1 MSYARNL
8 LARGEDV
15 VYESRQHWFAVIART
30 WLWIVIAIVALA
42 LTIFLV
48 SGTEPVGNN
57 ETIDGILTIVAVVGL
72 IGSLGYIG
80 FVLWDWRNQEWL
92 ITTRRV
98 MRAEGVLNKS
108 VTDTSLEKIND
119 ARLDQS
125 VFGRIFGFGTLDILT
140 AAEELGGNGL
150 ADFPM
155 IADPVQFKKAMFD
168 QKQMIE
174 NPDLAPPRYQRSAP
188 PPDLQRPEAMPPRA
202 GSDRVAVHEA
212 DPSIAGA
219 AASLTA
225 PATAPTPAPAD
236 AALPPERAPE
246 PRSAADELGAT
257 LERLAGLRD
266 KGLITPEEY
275 EAKKRELLERM

>member
-8 LARGEDV
+8 LSRGEEV

-30 WLWIVIAIVALA
+30 WLWIVLAIVALA
-42 LTIFLV
+42 LVIFLNGQEDPIGGSTV
-48 SGTEPVGNN
+48 
-57 ETIDGILTIVAVVGL
+57 DGILTIVSIVGL
-72 IGSLGYIG
+72 IAALGWIG

-108 VTDTSLEKIND
+108 VSDSSLEKIND

-140 AAEELGGNGL
+140 AAEEAGGNNL

-155 IADPVQFKKAMFD
+155 IADPVDFKKAMFD
-168 QKQMIE
+168 QKQMLE
-174 NPDLAPPRYQRSAP
+174 QPDLARPRYQRSASM
-188 PPDLQRPEAMPPRA
+188 PDLQPAEPMAPRA
-202 GSDRVAVHEA
+202 GSDRVAIHGDA
-212 DPSIAGA
+212 
-219 AASLTA
+219 A
-225 PATAPTPAPAD
+225 PA
-236 AALPPERAPE
+236 PPPAPE
-246 PRSAADELGAT
+246 PRNPADDLGAT

-275 EAKKRELLERM
+275 EAKKRDLLERM

>member
-1 MSYARNL
+1 MSYAKNL
-8 LARGEDV
+8 LSRGEEV

-30 WLWIVIAIVALA
+30 WAWIILGIFALA
-42 LTIFLV
+42 LLIFVV
-48 SGTEPVGNN
+48 SGSQPIADN
-57 ETIDGILTIVAVVGL
+57 ETLDGVLTIVAVIGLLLAVGFV
-72 IGSLGYIG
+72 G

-125 VFGRIFGFGTLDILT
+125 VFGRIFGYGTLDILT
-140 AAEELGGNGL
+140 AAEEFNGGNV

-168 QKQMIE
+168 QKQMLE
-174 NPDLAPPRYQRSAP
+174 QPDLAPPRYQRPAP
-188 PPDLQRPEAMPPRA
+188 VPQMERPEPMPPRA
-202 GSDRVAVHEA
+202 GSDRVAVRGDEA
-212 DPSIAGA
+212 REPVTA
-219 AASLTA
+219 AAM
-225 PATAPTPAPAD
+225 
-236 AALPPERAPE
+236 APE
-246 PRSAADELGAT
+246 PEHAALSTPAGAPAAHRSSSEELSAT

-275 EAKKRELLERM
+275 EAKKRDILERM

>member
-8 LARGEDV
+8 LSRGEEV
-15 VYESRQHWFAVIART
+15 VYESRQHWFAVVARV
-30 WLWIVIAIVALA
+30 WIWFLVLIVALA
-42 LTIFLV
+42 IVIWLANR
-48 SGTEPVGNN
+48 TEALGG
-57 ETIDGILTIVAVVGL
+57 ETVDGIITIIALGGL
-72 IGSLGYIG
+72 LGGFGYIG

-98 MRAEGVLNKS
+98 IRAEGVLNKS

-140 AAEELGGNGL
+140 AAEEIGGNSIS
-150 ADFPM
+150 DFPM
-155 IADPVQFKKAMFD
+155 IADPVDFKKAMFD
-168 QKQMIE
+168 QKMMLE
-174 NPDLAPPRYQRSAP
+174 NPDLAPPRYQRAAEAP
-188 PPDLQRPEAMPPRA
+188 DMQRAEPMPPRA
-202 GSDRVAVHEA
+202 GSERVAIYDEN
-212 DPSIAGA
+212 
-219 AASLTA
+219 ASA
-225 PATAPTPAPAD
+225 APTPEAAPA
-236 AALPPERAPE
+236 PPPPAPE
-246 PRSAADELGAT
+246 PAATHPADDLGAT

>member
-8 LARGEDV
+8 LSRGEEV

-30 WLWIVIAIVALA
+30 WLWILLAVVALA
-42 LTIFLV
+42 LVIFVV
-48 SGTEPVGNN
+48 SGTEAFVNP
-57 ETIDGILTIVAVVGL
+57 TIDGILTIVSIVAL
-72 IGSLGYIG
+72 IAALGRIG

-108 VTDTSLEKIND
+108 VSDSSLEKIND

-125 VFGRIFGFGTLDILT
+125 MFGRIFGFGTLDILT
-140 AAEELGGNGL
+140 AAEEAGGTNL

-155 IADPVQFKKAMFD
+155 IADPVDFKKAMFD
-168 QKQMIE
+168 QKQMLE
-174 NPDLAPPRYQRSAP
+174 QPDLARPRYQRSEAAP
-188 PPDLQRPEAMPPRA
+188 EMRPAEPMPPRA
-202 GSDRVAVHEA
+202 GSDRVAVHGDEA
-212 DPSIAGA
+212 RPPA
-219 AASLTA
+219 A
-225 PATAPTPAPAD
+225 PPPPAPANAGD
-236 AALPPERAPE
+236 DLAT
-246 PRSAADELGAT
+246 T

-275 EAKKRELLERM
+275 EAKKRDLLERM

>member
-8 LARGEDV
+8 LSRGEEV

-30 WLWIVIAIVALA
+30 WVWIVVALIALA
-42 LTIFLV
+42 LSLWI
-48 SGTEPVGNN
+48 GTNDRVLDNP
-57 ETIDGILTIVAVVGL
+57 TIDGILTIVAIAALVGA
-72 IGSLGYIG
+72 IGRIA

-108 VTDTSLEKIND
+108 VSDSSLEKIND

-140 AAEELGGNGL
+140 AAEEAGGGNV

-155 IADPVQFKKAMFD
+155 IADPVEFKKAMFN
-168 QKQMIE
+168 QKQMLE
-174 NPDLAPPRYQRSAP
+174 QPELARPRYQRAAEAP
-188 PPDLQRPEAMPPRA
+188 EMQRAEPMPPRA
-202 GSDRVAVHEA
+202 GSDRVAVR
-212 DPSIAGA
+212 
-219 AASLTA
+219 
-225 PATAPTPAPAD
+225 AD
-236 AALPPERAPE
+236 AAEGAPPAPVAPPPPEPAAP
-246 PRSAADELGAT
+246 RNAAEDLGAT
-257 LERLAGLRD
+257 LERLADLRE

-275 EAKKRELLERM
+275 EAKKRDLLERM

>member
-8 LARGEDV
+8 LSRGEEV

-30 WLWIVIAIVALA
+30 WVWILVAIVALA
-42 LTIFLV
+42 LVIFL
-48 SGTEPVGNN
+48 SGAQEPIGGD
-57 ETIDGILTIVAVVGL
+57 TMDGILTIVAIAAL
-72 IGSLGYIG
+72 IGAIGYVG

-108 VTDTSLEKIND
+108 VSDSSLEKIND

-140 AAEELGGNGL
+140 AAEEMGGKNL

-155 IADPVQFKKAMFD
+155 IADPVDFKKAMFD
-168 QKQMIE
+168 QKQMLE
-174 NPDLAPPRYQRSAP
+174 QPELARPRYQRAADAP
-188 PPDLQRPEAMPPRA
+188 EMRPAEPMPPRA
-202 GSDRVAVHEA
+202 GTDRVAVRGDEPPTA
-212 DPSIAGA
+212 
-219 AASLTA
+219 A
-225 PATAPTPAPAD
+225 PAAPP
-236 AALPPERAPE
+236 APE
-246 PRSAADELGAT
+246 PRNAADDLGAT

-275 EAKKRELLERM
+275 EAKKRDLLERM

>member
-8 LARGEDV
+8 LSRGEEV

-30 WLWIVIAIVALA
+30 WIWILVAIVALA
-42 LTIFLV
+42 LVIFLAGAQEAIGGDTV
-48 SGTEPVGNN
+48 
-57 ETIDGILTIVAVVGL
+57 DGILSIVAIAALVAA
-72 IGSLGYIG
+72 LGFIG

-108 VTDTSLEKIND
+108 VSDSSLEKIND

-140 AAEELGGNGL
+140 AAEEAGGRNL

-155 IADPVQFKKAMFD
+155 IADPVDFKKAMFD
-168 QKQMIE
+168 QKQMLE
-174 NPDLAPPRYQRSAP
+174 QPELARPRYQRE
-188 PPDLQRPEAMPPRA
+188 PEAPEMRPADPLPPRA
-202 GSDRVAVHEA
+202 GSDRVAVRGDE
-212 DPSIAGA
+212 
-219 AASLTA
+219 A
-225 PATAPTPAPAD
+225 PAAPSPASEA
-236 AALPPERAPE
+236 
-246 PRSAADELGAT
+246 RSGADEIGAT

-275 EAKKRELLERM
+275 EAKKRDLLERM

>member
-8 LARGEDV
+8 LSRGEEV
-15 VYESRQHWFAVIART
+15 VYETRQHWFAVVARVGI
-30 WLWIVIAIVALA
+30 WFLVLIVALA
-42 LTIFLV
+42 IIIWVASSPAQVLD
-48 SGTEPVGNN
+48 N
-57 ETIDGILTIVAVVGL
+57 ETVDGIVTVIAVVGL
-72 IGSLGYIG
+72 LGGLAYIG

-125 VFGRIFGFGTLDILT
+125 IFGRVFGFGTLDILT
-140 AAEELGGNGL
+140 AAEEMGGNTV

-155 IADPVQFKKAMFD
+155 IADPVDFKKAMFD
-168 QKQMIE
+168 QKHMME
-174 NPDLAPPRYQRSAP
+174 NPDLAPPRYQRAQEAP
-188 PPDLQRPEAMPPRA
+188 EMQRAEPMPPRA
-202 GSDRVAVHEA
+202 GSDRVAVYDDE
-212 DPSIAGA
+212 GA
-219 AASLTA
+219 
-225 PATAPTPAPAD
+225 PAPAQQ
-236 AALPPERAPE
+236 PE
-246 PRSAADELGAT
+246 PAAAPPLAPAAETAPNAADDLGAT

-275 EAKKRELLERM
+275 EAKKRDLLERM